1 MDKRPDVRII
11 LVLPAALFDEV
22 IAHRAVQRLPSRTE
36 AIRRLLR
43 SGLDTARAE
52 KPDD

>member
-1 MDKRPDVRII
+1 MAKPPDVRII
-11 LVLPAALFDEV
+11 LALPPALFAEV
-22 IAHRAVQRLPSRTE
+22 IAHRAAKRLPSRTE

-43 SGLDTARAE
+43 VGLDTARAE